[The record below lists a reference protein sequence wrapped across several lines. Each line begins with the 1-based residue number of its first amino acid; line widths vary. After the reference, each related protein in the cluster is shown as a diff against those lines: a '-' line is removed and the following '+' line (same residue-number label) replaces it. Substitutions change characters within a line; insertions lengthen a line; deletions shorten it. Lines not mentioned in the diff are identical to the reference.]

1 MTVSRAT
8 TLLFSFRSKIEE
20 AVSLVPRMRPEAKL
34 KAVQFWNIVSEK
46 LQDIVNNSAA
56 DISAVALKMDE
67 EDECT
72 DKLNME
78 LNNSSN
84 YIVPQNNEPTPD
96 FMNIP
101 PSYTLYSESSSQAH
115 NTDISNTDLKL
126 LPSES
131 VPSNTEEHHDSSEI
145 SDVSQ
150 DHHMSIITNVPNNEN
165 QQNMDNFLEIANVHS
180 VSEMSNV
187 ELRTCNSATKILQN
201 DGRDINC
208 GQYVGNEEQNFN
220 EADCSNEKSSDSS
233 SSRRSSA
240 RLKELKKKIDF
251 KSFMDCSD
259 DSYGGNA
266 SDIDSTFCLE
276 DSNEHTAERIVRCVS
291 NIRKLLEPN
300 GDSRLQENNENKMQ
314 EDSEELSNS
323 DIKASFSCK
332 ICNKQFSD
340 SESLANHNSLHDKP
354 YTCTDCQATFASKGN
369 LSVHMRKHTGEKP
382 YCCDGCSAR
391 FSTQGNLKRH
401 LKTHTGEKPWKC
413 EQCSS
418 CFTEKKSLIVH
429 MRRHTGERP
438 YQCKMCGK
446 GFAQT
451 GILQTHMAMH
461 LNIKVHLCELCGKSF
476 RQKSQLRIHK
486 LRHDNVRKYGCNSCT
501 AFFLTKGDLERHIR
515 QHTGE
520 KPFVCDVCKKT
531 FTRQQSLNEHLNRHY
546 GIKPYACK
554 HCGKTFVEM
563 SACYKHIKLHTNPGN
578 IEGWRK
584 SALKINHMDQISQ
597 PEVTSVARNT
607 ENELSNQETPQY
619 FAVVLNPKDA
629 CVENNQAILFNP
641 TSNENNI
648 ITNGLGVLTA
658 INVLANTSSASE
670 TF

>member
-20 AVSLVPRMRPEAKL
+20 AVSLVPRMHPEAKL

-67 EDECT
+67 ANECA

-84 YIVPQNNEPTPD
+84 FVIPQNNEPTPD
-96 FMNIP
+96 FMNVP
-101 PSYTLYSESSSQAH
+101 PSYNALYSESSTQFH
-115 NTDISNTDLKL
+115 NADITNTDLKQL

-131 VPSNTEEHHDSSEI
+131 APSSAEENPDNNEINDIPQHH
-145 SDVSQ
+145 Q
-150 DHHMSIITNVPNNEN
+150 TNIINNVPNNEN
-165 QQNMDNFLEIANVHS
+165 QQTVDNFLEIASMHS
-180 VSEMSNV
+180 VSEISGV
-187 ELRTCNSATKILQN
+187 KTRICNSETKVMQSERN
-201 DGRDINC
+201 INC
-208 GQYVGNEEQNFN
+208 GQYVSSEEQNFIGT
-220 EADCSNEKSSDSS
+220 DCSNEKSCDSS
-233 SSRRSSA
+233 SSKRTSA

-251 KSFMDCSD
+251 KSFIDCSD
-259 DSYGGNA
+259 DSYEGNT
-266 SDIDSTFCLE
+266 SDIDPNFCLE
-276 DSNEHTAERIVRCVS
+276 DSNEHNAERIVRCVS

-300 GDSRLQENNENKMQ
+300 EDSRQENNENKMQ
-314 EDSEELSNS
+314 EDSEEMSNS
-323 DIKASFSCK
+323 DSKSLFACK
-332 ICNKQFSD
+332 ICIKLFSD

-354 YTCTDCQATFASKGN
+354 YTCTDCQASFASKGN
-369 LSVHMRKHTGEKP
+369 LSVHIRKHTGEKP
-382 YCCDGCSAR
+382 YSCDECGAR

-413 EQCSS
+413 EQCFST
-418 CFTEKKSLIVH
+418 FTEKKSLIVH

-438 YQCKMCGK
+438 YQCKICGK
-446 GFAQT
+446 RFAQT

-461 LNIKVHLCELCGKSF
+461 LDIKVHLCELCGKSF

-486 LRHDNVRKYGCNSCT
+486 LRHDNIRKYGCSSCT
-501 AFFLTKGDLERHIR
+501 SFFLTKGDLERHKR

-546 GIKPYACK
+546 GIKPYVCK
-554 HCGKTFVEM
+554 HCGKAFVEM
-563 SACYKHIKLHTNPGN
+563 SACHKHVKLHTNSGN
-578 IEGWRK
+578 IEGWK
-584 SALKINHMDQISQ
+584 KNALKINHLDEIPPS
-597 PEVTSVARNT
+597 EVTSATRNT
-607 ENELSNQETPQY
+607 ENELSNIEETPQY
-619 FAVVLNPKDA
+619 FAVVLNSKDA
-629 CVENNQAILFNP
+629 SAEDNQSILFNP
-641 TSNENNI
+641 TNNE
-648 ITNGLGVLTA
+648 NGLGVLTA
-658 INVLANTSSASE
+658 INVLANTSSAAH